1 MMIRLSLPYPP
12 SANKLWRTFQGR
24 QIKSAEYRRWL
35 SNAQATVSDACI
47 GGSMPGEY
55 VLEIVATRPDGRGRD
70 IDNLIKP
77 ISDAI
82 AAAGLVT
89 NDSLAAGVSAFWS
102 RSAPVKGGA
111 VEVTL
116 RTA

>member
-1 MMIRLSLPYPP
+1 MISVSLPYPP
-12 SANKLWRTFQGR
+12 SANRLWRAVRGR
-24 QIKSAEYRRWL
+24 QIKSAEYRSWL
-35 SNAQATVSDACI
+35 LAAQAAITGACI

-55 VLEIVATRPDGRGRD
+55 VLEIVATRPDRRGRD

-82 AAAGLVT
+82 AAAGLVS
-89 NDSLAAGVSAFWS
+89 NDSLAHGVSAFWS

-111 VEVTL
+111 IIVNL
-116 RTA
+116 KAAA